1 MLEDDIKKT
10 LKWDRRT
17 RISFSIQWQAAVNT
31 DDCHKISSF
40 RSMGGV
46 MRLLTSQERR
56 CWRDIHNFIYRS
68 IFDGFSL
75 TVGHYEQ

>member
-1 MLEDDIKKT
+1 MLKDDIKKT

-17 RISFSIQWQAAVNT
+17 RISFSIHWQGAVNA

-46 MRLLTSQERR
+46 MRLLASQER
-56 CWRDIHNFIYRS
+56 CNWRDTDNFIYR
-68 IFDGFSL
+68 
-75 TVGHYEQ
+75 